1 MKKTLFIT
9 ISLCGILF
17 FSCKKKETK
26 PDTNTE
32 AMISLPEDFR
42 AFYENFH
49 TDSLFQIRHTAF
61 PLKGLPIN
69 ADSLTLASDN
79 FFHEEKDW
87 KMQRAIDFSKGEFI
101 QTMIPL
107 TDRIVTERILKADNQ
122 FGIERRFAKLSDGE
136 WNLIYYCAPNRFTI
150 IQK

>member
-9 ISLCGILF
+9 SFLCSILIF
-17 FSCKKKETK
+17 ACKKKESK
-26 PDTNTE
+26 PNTSTE
-32 AMISLPEDFR
+32 TMISLPADFR

-49 TDSLFQIRHTAF
+49 TDSLYQIRHTAF

-87 KMQRAIDFSKGEFI
+87 KMQRAIDFSQGEFI

-107 TDRIVTERILKADNQ
+107 TDRIITERILKADNQ

-150 IQK
+150 VQK